1 MSRPQV
7 QARTRPSLLLSILAV
22 AVCLSSLVGCGK
34 YDEMKARRAV
44 NEGNAEYGEQNY
56 DKAAKK
62 FEEAIKDVPDLEIA
76 HHNLG
81 ITYSRMFKAGVETP
95 ENKAI
100 ADKATEQLGWW
111 LAKHP
116 DDLKIRKLIT
126 TLWLDAGEYEKALAF
141 WKNEHTR
148 DPKARDVLQT
158 VAAIYMKSQDWRS
171 AIEWYRKDVEAAPD
185 AASKVAAL
193 NTIASNV
200 ALGKLFAGRGKL
212 FGAERAELAEI
223 GLQAAEE
230 GIKLDPKV
238 ISLWNTSQGLW
249 DQRSLGNGQSW
260 AYLIDRTESQ
270 VYSQRARVLREEA
283 KKANPPAAPGTPAA
297 PGNGT

>member
-1 MSRPQV
+1 M
-7 QARTRPSLLLSILAV
+7 
-22 AVCLSSLVGCGK
+22 
-34 YDEMKARRAV
+34 
-44 NEGNAEYGEQNY
+44 
-56 DKAAKK
+56 
-62 FEEAIKDVPDLEIA
+62 
-76 HHNLG
+76 
-81 ITYSRMFKAGVETP
+81 
-95 ENKAI
+95 
-100 ADKATEQLGWW
+100 
-111 LAKHP
+111 
-116 DDLKIRKLIT
+116 
-126 TLWLDAGEYEKALAF
+126 
-141 WKNEHTR
+141 
-148 DPKARDVLQT
+148 
-158 VAAIYMKSQDWRS
+158 
-171 AIEWYRKDVEAAPD
+171 DVEAAPD
-185 AASKVAAL
+185 GASKVAAL

-283 KKANPPAAPGTPAA
+283 KKANPPAAPGIPAA
-297 PGNGT
+297 PGDGT